1 MTKQQLM
8 QYLQE
13 TLRENATFD
22 ISFEVERPAGTLSY
36 ADCGND
42 HNGFAV
48 MKPDSI
54 ATSGELTISYKE

>member
-1 MTKQQLM
+1 MDKQQLM

-13 TLRENATFD
+13 TLKENAMFD
-22 ISFEVERPAGTLSY
+22 ISFEAERPAEILSY

-48 MKPDSI
+48 IKPDSI
-54 ATSGELTISYKE
+54 ATSGELTISYKA